1 MHKISFDLGDDARC
15 YRPSLPAL
23 IYFHKC
29 IFNTWATRAFPE
41 YLDSQVPNSPRPKF
55 VQNLAACRSKP
66 IKCAGKYEEY
76 DMLKCVYLR
85 NSIRIICRYT
95 LHFESFMNKTLQHY
109 AYDSIGISIYYS
121 S

>member
-41 YLDSQVPNSPRPKF
+41 YLDSQVPKPPRPKF
-55 VQNLAACRSKP
+55 V
-66 IKCAGKYEEY
+66 
-76 DMLKCVYLR
+76 
-85 NSIRIICRYT
+85 
-95 LHFESFMNKTLQHY
+95 
-109 AYDSIGISIYYS
+109 
-121 S
+121 

>member
-55 VQNLAACRSKP
+55 PFQMFRILLLAVQNP
-66 IKCAGKYEEY
+66 
-76 DMLKCVYLR
+76 
-85 NSIRIICRYT
+85 
-95 LHFESFMNKTLQHY
+95 
-109 AYDSIGISIYYS
+109 
-121 S
+121 